1 MILRKSILSV
11 VLTIAMLMPLAQA
24 ATVKAADDTKQIDV
38 LFTHDTHSHLDSF
51 STIVNGEQK
60 EVGGFAKI
68 KTLIN
73 EKKKEDPDTLIL
85 DGGDFSMGTLIQ
97 TVYDTEAAE
106 LRMLGYLGY
115 DVTTFGNHEFDYRS
129 QGLANM
135 LRAAKSSGETLP
147 EIVVCNVDWDSMEK
161 AGLNDGQKQIQS
173 VFETYG
179 VKDYVM
185 VQKGDVKIAVVG
197 VFGKD
202 ALECAPTCE
211 LSFKDPV
218 EAVKETVEEIKKNE
232 EADMIACVSHGGT
245 WEDESKSED
254 ELLAKA
260 VPDLDLIISGH
271 THSEL
276 QKGDIFLLHIYD
288 QVFTY
293 EVDQIHIVEPIDY
306 GLLNIEEG
314 EDLCTLLTCTPYG
327 INTERLLVRG
337 HRIANR
343 SGDNSRITSDAAKV
357 STVLV
362 AVGIG
367 IPLLIIS
374 FIAVDVSER
383 VPKRK
388 KKSKNRSK
396 NRRRK
401 ATIQTRAKRIRTKQT
416 SGRRR

>member
-1 MILRKSILSV
+1 MRKHVSTITTVLVFLAGLSLLLYPTV
-11 VLTIAMLMPLAQA
+11 SNYWNSKHQTQAVAEYSDRIEKMDEQEKKQAFEQAEKYNETLISDSGRFTPTEEQDEWYKSLLDIDGTGMMGYITIPEIDCKLALYHTVDASVLQVGVGHMEGSSLPVGGSGTHCVFSGHRGLPSA
-24 ATVKAADDTKQIDV
+24 K
-38 LFTHDTHSHLDSF
+38 LFT
-51 STIVNGEQK
+51 
-60 EVGGFAKI
+60 
-68 KTLIN
+68 
-73 EKKKEDPDTLIL
+73 
-85 DGGDFSMGTLIQ
+85 
-97 TVYDTEAAE
+97 
-106 LRMLGYLGY
+106 
-115 DVTTFGNHEFDYRS
+115 
-129 QGLANM
+129 
-135 LRAAKSSGETLP
+135 
-147 EIVVCNVDWDSMEK
+147 
-161 AGLNDGQKQIQS
+161 
-173 VFETYG
+173 
-179 VKDYVM
+179 
-185 VQKGDVKIAVVG
+185 
-197 VFGKD
+197 
-202 ALECAPTCE
+202 
-211 LSFKDPV
+211 
-218 EAVKETVEEIKKNE
+218 
-232 EADMIACVSHGGT
+232 
-245 WEDESKSED
+245 
-254 ELLAKA
+254 
-260 VPDLDLIISGH
+260 DLDR
-271 THSEL
+271 L

-383 VPKRK
+383 VPKK
-388 KKSKNRSK
+388 KKSK

>member
-1 MILRKSILSV
+1 MRKHVSTITTVLVFLAGLSLLLYPTV
-11 VLTIAMLMPLAQA
+11 SNYWNSKHQTQAVAEYSDRIEKMDEQDEWYKSLLDIDGTGMMGYITIPEIDCKLALYHTVDASVLQVGVGHMEGSSLPVGGSGTHCVFSGHRGLPSA
-24 ATVKAADDTKQIDV
+24 K
-38 LFTHDTHSHLDSF
+38 LFT
-51 STIVNGEQK
+51 
-60 EVGGFAKI
+60 
-68 KTLIN
+68 
-73 EKKKEDPDTLIL
+73 
-85 DGGDFSMGTLIQ
+85 
-97 TVYDTEAAE
+97 
-106 LRMLGYLGY
+106 
-115 DVTTFGNHEFDYRS
+115 
-129 QGLANM
+129 
-135 LRAAKSSGETLP
+135 
-147 EIVVCNVDWDSMEK
+147 
-161 AGLNDGQKQIQS
+161 
-173 VFETYG
+173 
-179 VKDYVM
+179 
-185 VQKGDVKIAVVG
+185 
-197 VFGKD
+197 
-202 ALECAPTCE
+202 
-211 LSFKDPV
+211 
-218 EAVKETVEEIKKNE
+218 
-232 EADMIACVSHGGT
+232 
-245 WEDESKSED
+245 
-254 ELLAKA
+254 
-260 VPDLDLIISGH
+260 DLDR
-271 THSEL
+271 L

-388 KKSKNRSK
+388 KKSKNR
-396 NRRRK
+396 RRK

>member
-1 MILRKSILSV
+1 MRKHVSTITTVLVFLTGLSLLLYPTV
-11 VLTIAMLMPLAQA
+11 SNYWNSKHQTQAVAEYSDRIEKMDEQEKKQAFEQAEKYNETLISDPGRFTPTEEQDEWYKSLLDIDGTGMMGYITIPEIDCKLAVYHTVDDSSLPVGGSGTHCVLSGHRGLPSA
-24 ATVKAADDTKQIDV
+24 K
-38 LFTHDTHSHLDSF
+38 LFT
-51 STIVNGEQK
+51 
-60 EVGGFAKI
+60 
-68 KTLIN
+68 
-73 EKKKEDPDTLIL
+73 
-85 DGGDFSMGTLIQ
+85 
-97 TVYDTEAAE
+97 
-106 LRMLGYLGY
+106 
-115 DVTTFGNHEFDYRS
+115 
-129 QGLANM
+129 
-135 LRAAKSSGETLP
+135 
-147 EIVVCNVDWDSMEK
+147 
-161 AGLNDGQKQIQS
+161 
-173 VFETYG
+173 
-179 VKDYVM
+179 
-185 VQKGDVKIAVVG
+185 
-197 VFGKD
+197 
-202 ALECAPTCE
+202 
-211 LSFKDPV
+211 
-218 EAVKETVEEIKKNE
+218 
-232 EADMIACVSHGGT
+232 
-245 WEDESKSED
+245 
-254 ELLAKA
+254 
-260 VPDLDLIISGH
+260 DLDR
-271 THSEL
+271 L

>member
-1 MILRKSILSV
+1 M
-11 VLTIAMLMPLAQA
+11 T
-24 ATVKAADDTKQIDV
+24 
-38 LFTHDTHSHLDSF
+38 
-51 STIVNGEQK
+51 G
-60 EVGGFAKI
+60 
-68 KTLIN
+68 
-73 EKKKEDPDTLIL
+73 
-85 DGGDFSMGTLIQ
+85 
-97 TVYDTEAAE
+97 
-106 LRMLGYLGY
+106 
-115 DVTTFGNHEFDYRS
+115 
-129 QGLANM
+129 
-135 LRAAKSSGETLP
+135 
-147 EIVVCNVDWDSMEK
+147 C
-161 AGLNDGQKQIQS
+161 
-173 VFETYG
+173 
-179 VKDYVM
+179 
-185 VQKGDVKIAVVG
+185 
-197 VFGKD
+197 
-202 ALECAPTCE
+202 
-211 LSFKDPV
+211 
-218 EAVKETVEEIKKNE
+218 
-232 EADMIACVSHGGT
+232 
-245 WEDESKSED
+245 
-254 ELLAKA
+254 
-260 VPDLDLIISGH
+260 
-271 THSEL
+271 

-388 KKSKNRSK
+388 KKSKNR
-396 NRRRK
+396 RRK